1 MNIQRSQPTKERPLV
16 GQWVEGLEVPVVNER
31 AVRASAGILFLGGF
45 STWLWG
51 AISGDLQPMRVFGT
65 VFAIEMML
73 RLFVGTGFTPTLLL
87 GTLMT
92 RTQRPE
98 WVNARSKLLA
108 WGVGLGLPLAGCV
121 SLGWLGLPTIVAQL
135 ICGICLLLLYLETA
149 FGFCLGC
156 VVAQRFSRRKP
167 DLCAG
172 DTCTYIPP
180 RRGEQHSV
188 LRDRR

>member
-1 MNIQRSQPTKERPLV
+1 
-16 GQWVEGLEVPVVNER
+16 
-31 AVRASAGILFLGGF
+31 
-45 STWLWG
+45 
-51 AISGDLQPMRVFGT
+51 
-65 VFAIEMML
+65 
-73 RLFVGTGFTPTLLL
+73 
-87 GTLMT
+87 MT

-108 WGVGLGLPLAGCV
+108 WGMGLGLSLAGCV